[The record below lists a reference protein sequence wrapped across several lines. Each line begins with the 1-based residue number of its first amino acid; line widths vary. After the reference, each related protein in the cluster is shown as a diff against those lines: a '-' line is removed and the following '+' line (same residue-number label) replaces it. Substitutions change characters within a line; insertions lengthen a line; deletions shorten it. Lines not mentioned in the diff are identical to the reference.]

1 MEKQDIINRQD
12 VELIVNTFYDRVRSN
27 ETLGYI
33 FDDVMHTNW
42 DKHLPKMYDFW
53 ENILFQTGK
62 YNGRPFPPHVQV
74 NEKVT
79 LTNHHFDT
87 WLQLFERTTDDLFEG
102 TKATEIKFRAS
113 SIKQIFNGK
122 INYMN
127 ESKLV

>member
-1 MEKQDIINRQD
+1 MNKEDIVRRQD

-42 DKHLPKMYDFW
+42 EKHLPRMYDFW
-53 ENILFQTGK
+53 ENILFQTSN

-74 NEKVT
+74 NEKVK
-79 LTNHHFDT
+79 LTNQHFDT
-87 WLQLFERTTDDLFEG
+87 WLQLFESTVDDLFTGE
-102 TKATEIKFRAS
+102 KATEIKFKAS

-122 INYMN
+122 INYFN
-127 ESKLV
+127 EAK